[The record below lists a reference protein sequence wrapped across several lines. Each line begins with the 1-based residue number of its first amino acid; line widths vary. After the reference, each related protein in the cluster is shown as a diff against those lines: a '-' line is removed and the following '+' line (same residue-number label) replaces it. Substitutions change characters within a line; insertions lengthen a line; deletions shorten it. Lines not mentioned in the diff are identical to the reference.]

1 MRTSSPDLRDVK
13 RGERETDHVEISIE
27 DLFIEDYQTPLTLA
41 ALELELEEENEA
53 ANDPGPNPDEV
64 LDHLSLVYDGD
75 EDGEIEPL
83 PSTRR
88 ERPAPRKVWS
98 ALENMPA
105 SVYGLVALGAVLGAS
120 AWLLVRI
127 ASARDSGLFA
137 RLRFAS

>member
-1 MRTSSPDLRDVK
+1 MRTSSPDLRDAK
-13 RGERETDHVEISIE
+13 SGERDTDHVEISIE

-53 ANDPGPNPDEV
+53 VPGPDPDAV
-64 LDHLSLVYDGD
+64 LDQLALVYDGG
-75 EDGEIEPL
+75 EDEIEPL

-88 ERPAPRKVWS
+88 ERQAPRKLWS
-98 ALENMPA
+98 ALKNMPA

-120 AWLLVRI
+120 AWLLVRV
-127 ASARDSGLFA
+127 ASARDSGVFA